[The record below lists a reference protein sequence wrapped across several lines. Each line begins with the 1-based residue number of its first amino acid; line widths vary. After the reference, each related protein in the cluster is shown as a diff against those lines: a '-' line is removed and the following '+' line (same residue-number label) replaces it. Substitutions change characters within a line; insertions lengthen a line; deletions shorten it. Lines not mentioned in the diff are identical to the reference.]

1 MNYGVKVLKNNTFYA
16 LYILEGS
23 CAYAQDCPLISNHD
37 LNYVMKNDT
46 KENSNGTR
54 EGMMNAKKNR
64 KENISVP
71 LIAGVVDMP
80 TLNNVRAYTHIMSAA
95 ALRYTGADG
104 ENRLELLYVYGEHS
118 LRKACAHQPDK
129 KPLPVHSEI
138 GTKMFSFKS
147 FNRFQPVQPVVFN
160 LQRIYREDSEEPRFV
175 MRVGIITAMKDG
187 SYKVQSEIVK
197 DVEDYEFNVYKV
209 RNPRMLET
217 LNAFCKTDM
226 WKPVSYLV
234 RNEEGKLIE
243 SDHPEITREE
253 MEAVLLNEV
262 SKALDKLE
270 QEAANKAS
278 GALENEPEPVQG
290 TDAALSE
297 ASAPVERSGVVLD
310 ARTLQLVN
318 NALYRY
324 GLTCT
329 FDKLG
334 NRVTVHKLVRRR
346 DTVSRSEEQA
356 QASDVQM
363 PDDTAGLG
371 TVGDHLGSV
380 LDRAAVVG

>member
-23 CAYAQDCPLISNHD
+23 CAYAQDCPPISNHD

-54 EGMMNAKKNR
+54 EGMMNAKKSN
-64 KENISVP
+64 KEGAFSVP

-95 ALRYTGADG
+95 ALRYTGADSS
-104 ENRLELLYVYGEHS
+104 NRLELLYVYGEHS
-118 LRKACAHQPDK
+118 LRKACDHQPDK

-138 GTKMFSFKS
+138 GTKMFSFKN

-160 LQRIYREDSEEPRFV
+160 LQRIYREDSEESRLV
-175 MRVGIITAMKDG
+175 LRVGIITAMKDG
-187 SYKVQSEIVK
+187 SYKVQSDIVK
-197 DVEDYEFNVYKV
+197 DVENYEFNVYKV

-234 RNEEGKLIE
+234 RDEKGKLVE
-243 SDHPEITREE
+243 SDRPEITREE
-253 MEAVLLNEV
+253 METILQDEV
-262 SKALDKLE
+262 GKALDKLE

-278 GALENEPEPVQG
+278 GTLENTPEPIQG
-290 TDAALSE
+290 TDTAM
-297 ASAPVERSGVVLD
+297 ERSGLVLD
-310 ARTLQLVN
+310 TRTLQLVN

-334 NRVTVHKLVRRR
+334 NRITVHKLVRRR

-356 QASDVQM
+356 QVSDVQT
-363 PDDTAGLG
+363 PDDAAGFG

-380 LDRAAVVG
+380 LDQAAVVG